1 MLLRPIFRLAF
12 CSHKVY
18 AFISRVCL
26 CVCWKRRAVFH
37 FFFFSSHEGAL
48 SNMIQF
54 KFLTSRHPGRCETSD
69 ANQVTTLSLL
79 FIIYRCFAGAFSLSL
94 APVTL
99 ALSWCFFGH
108 SLQAPSLFPPPLSHT
123 GSLLLA
129 VHFYSSLRA
138 APVIPSTA
146 LGILLLILSSLL
158 AYAGKT
164 RKAASFWASPSIALH
179 VFGLLCQRVCT
190 NCGSLARPLTSPA
203 WGIYQHTTFFLY
215 KQPKK

>member
-1 MLLRPIFRLAF
+1 MRSSPE
-12 CSHKVY
+12 
-18 AFISRVCL
+18 
-26 CVCWKRRAVFH
+26 CVSVFAGNGEL
-37 FFFFSSHEGAL
+37 FFTFFFSSHEGAL

-99 ALSWCFFGH
+99 ALIWCFFGH

>member
-1 MLLRPIFRLAF
+1 MWDLRCKPSYNTLPIIYYLQIF
-12 CSHKVY
+12 CW
-18 AFISRVCL
+18 C
-26 CVCWKRRAVFH
+26 
-37 FFFFSSHEGAL
+37 FFSVPCSCHSG
-48 SNMIQF
+48 S
-54 KFLTSRHPGRCETSD
+54 
-69 ANQVTTLSLL
+69 SL
-79 FIIYRCFAGAFSLSL
+79 
-94 APVTL
+94 V
-99 ALSWCFFGH
+99 FFGH

-215 KQPKK
+215 KQPKQ

>member
-1 MLLRPIFRLAF
+1 MRSSPE
-12 CSHKVY
+12 
-18 AFISRVCL
+18 
-26 CVCWKRRAVFH
+26 CVSVFAGNGEL
-37 FFFFSSHEGAL
+37 FFTFFFSSHEGAL

-190 NCGSLARPLTSPA
+190 NCGSLARPLTSP
-203 WGIYQHTTFFLY
+203 T
-215 KQPKK
+215 

>member
-1 MLLRPIFRLAF
+1 MRSSPE
-12 CSHKVY
+12 
-18 AFISRVCL
+18 
-26 CVCWKRRAVFH
+26 CVCVFAGNGEL
-37 FFFFSSHEGAL
+37 FFFFSFFSSHEGAL

-69 ANQVTTLSLL
+69 ANQVTMLSLL

-99 ALSWCFFGH
+99 ALIWCFFGH
-108 SLQAPSLFPPPLSHT
+108 SLQALSLFPPPLSHT

-164 RKAASFWASPSIALH
+164 RKATSFWASPSIALH

-190 NCGSLARPLTSPA
+190 NCGSLARPLTSP
-203 WGIYQHTTFFLY
+203 T
-215 KQPKK
+215 